1 MGVIGYNTTMKLLLY
16 VWERRAEIVRS
27 MLSVAGVALTIVGVL
42 LIPID
47 ISYRLVLL
55 GVLSMFLQRAISD

>member
-55 GVLSMFLQRAISD
+55 GVLSMVLQRAISD